1 MEKIHLILFTLL
13 QSKMFSFFTSE
24 TMLYSAFTV
33 ILNPRKEL
41 YLQSEIKK
49 KHTWVK
55 GFARGKKPRNHD
67 PSQDPEN
74 SQCHKA
80 EVSYH
85 CSQSHDVGEL
95 IDRNLPDS
103 NNNNNNRAY
112 LTVVM
117 NLAWQGIATHG
128 RHRYHNFT
136 HLLKIMGTKD
146 STITNKLQHTC
157 QKFTHHDVQGF

>member
-41 YLQSEIKK
+41 YLQSKIKK
-49 KHTWVK
+49 KHTCVK

-117 NLAWQGIATHG
+117 NLA
-128 RHRYHNFT
+128 
-136 HLLKIMGTKD
+136 
-146 STITNKLQHTC
+146 
-157 QKFTHHDVQGF
+157 